1 MLPGLQQI
9 GNVHGQYVH
18 SPLRKGSG
26 VRSETV
32 VVPSAGVVLATGR
45 ALAMDRVG
53 YLELLSAEGSADGGA
68 AGRGSFGEFVLTWPK
83 LLGRVPVE
91 VSDAPGTAEVWL
103 GAHDASGSADA
114 VSSIRELRIEDV
126 AGVGSVPGYASGTA
140 HDSDIPIDTSEFDL
154 AVTKPHRLG
163 SSGAGASFV
172 TMVRAHPAHPVT
184 EYDSQGPTNS
194 DVVSVSPVAWLDAM
208 ASNSGSSTLYI
219 MFFDA
224 TSVPANG
231 TLPVRQPLELATGGQ
246 SYIDIGNP
254 GADGISGRPTNNGL
268 CWAASTTPLTLTVD
282 STSSIWVTARTFA
295 IGT

>member
-1 MLPGLQQI
+1 
-9 GNVHGQYVH
+9 
-18 SPLRKGSG
+18 
-26 VRSETV
+26 
-32 VVPSAGVVLATGR
+32 
-45 ALAMDRVG
+45 MDRVG
-53 YLELLSAEGSADGGA
+53 YLELSVEGSAVGDAVGH
-68 AGRGSFGEFVLTWPK
+68 GSFGEFVLTWPK

-114 VSSIRELRIEDV
+114 VSSIRELRIEGV

-163 SSGAGASFV
+163 SSGAGASFISMTRV
-172 TMVRAHPAHPVT
+172 SNSHPIT

-194 DVVSVSPVAWLDAM
+194 DVISSVSVAWLDCMVA
-208 ASNSGSSTLYI
+208 NSGSNTLYI

-231 TLPVRQPLELATGGQ
+231 TLPVRQPILLPSGGQ
-246 SYIDIGNP
+246 TYVDLGNP
-254 GADGISGRPTNNGL
+254 GIDGVSGRPTINGL

-295 IGT
+295 IGA